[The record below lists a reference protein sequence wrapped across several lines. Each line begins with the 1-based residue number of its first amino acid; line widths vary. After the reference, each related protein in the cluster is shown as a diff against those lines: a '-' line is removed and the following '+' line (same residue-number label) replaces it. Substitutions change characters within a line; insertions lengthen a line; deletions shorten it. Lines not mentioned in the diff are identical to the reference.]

1 MLFRYEIIAP
11 VCIVNVYPHASE
23 GESQRN
29 QETLSKRNLYGFN
42 GVPSQYR
49 LTKRISHNNNSMEL
63 QTGE

>member
-1 MLFRYEIIAP
+1 MGDDLDTTMRLTST
-11 VCIVNVYPHASE
+11 VYPHASE